1 MGLPSKE
8 EKIIELFFNDSSR
21 HWHFKEIIKEAKIS
35 EDRANYWL
43 KQLLKEKLVKHINP
57 RGKMP
62 YFIANFEHPNYKN
75 RKKIFAFNKLY
86 KSGFLSH
93 LYALKNA
100 KAIIIFGS
108 FSRSDWNKKSDIDLF
123 IYGDPKG
130 LNIGRYELALHR
142 DIQLFA
148 SKDIRELKKMGDGLM
163 RNIISGNII
172 KGEIGEDLIKNAIV

>member
-8 EKIIELFFNDSSR
+8 EKIIELFFNESSR
-21 HWHFKEIIKEAKIS
+21 HWHFKEIIIDAKIS

-43 KQLLKEKLVKHINP
+43 KQFLKEKLVKHIKP
-57 RGKMP
+57 IGKMP

-75 RKKIFAFNKLY
+75 RKKIFALNKLY

-93 LYALKNA
+93 LCTLKNA

-123 IYGDPKG
+123 IYGNPDG
-130 LNIGRYELALHR
+130 LNIGRYELVLHR
-142 DIQLFA
+142 DIQLFT
-148 SKDIRELKKMGDGLM
+148 SKDVRELKKMGNGLV
-163 RNIISGNII
+163 RNIIRGNII
-172 KGEIGEDLIKNAIV
+172 KGEIDEELIKNAIV